1 MGAGSASLHNKASFH
16 ATMQPHQRSDH
27 TVQLLVAS
35 NYNWKMGQIF
45 VAFSEYLNFK
55 VFAVF
60 FPAVTGIVAGAN
72 FSGDLKVRFFFKQS
86 FEVGFLN
93 KD

>member
-1 MGAGSASLHNKASFH
+1 
-16 ATMQPHQRSDH
+16 
-27 TVQLLVAS
+27 
-35 NYNWKMGQIF
+35 MGQKF

-72 FSGDLKVRFFFKQS
+72 FSGDLKVSFFS
-86 FEVGFLN
+86 VGFL
-93 KD
+93 KKLLVM